1 MRARGFAAIFL
12 TSILILT
19 ILASS
24 LGYASSPIYKW
35 MNTVEVMV
43 PGVVATPHG
52 YTGAISKLV
61 VTVAWPGKGIVYF
74 SADPLT
80 ELDTQ
85 AAARMAA
92 LVASILAGVNY
103 YSYDYFIRL
112 ESNTTLIGGPSA
124 SGAMTI
130 AILAALRG
138 TKISTDFSMTG
149 MVDPDTTL
157 GPVGG
162 IPQKLE
168 AAARAGAKIFVIPI
182 GERYS
187 VDLNTG
193 EKVDVA
199 ALGKELGV
207 EVVEAGTIAEAYEIA
222 TGDRLFAEND
232 TPPVSY
238 PSWLASALNESMNVY
253 REAAL
258 SNMTCAEKAL
268 AKLPSSL
275 ASQLS
280 SILEDAKHNIE
291 VAENL
296 RAAGKLYAAASRY
309 FAAAIEATYVCS
321 AANAYTKDDP
331 LTALANT
338 AKNYADKAAT
348 LLEHVNGTLNKVLTS
363 KTNMTDIGLQLYI
376 ASITRLV
383 DASNNLDTVST
394 IMEIAKRAASYQ
406 ALQALDKALQA
417 AVYAYYRA
425 LTANQWLGLA
435 LQASEG
441 TQIDF
446 DLLFRGVEI
455 YVYFAESAM
464 SYLQALGV
472 DVSDVGEKIAAA
484 KTVIQQSAGS
494 ADRIALLRAL
504 AYSVEGLAEIDSKL
518 HVAFN
523 TGVTVLDASQKS
535 LRVLLQRLTSLNI
548 TPVLPLLYSEYA
560 DTRVDINAKLS
571 LYVQASS
578 YALLLA
584 LIGNRQPST
593 PSTTTENIGAA
604 AASETTTPTT
614 AATQAGE
621 AVTVTT
627 TVTTTHTL
635 TTTITK
641 TKNVGETTIRA
652 PEKNTTPL
660 PGYLVVAGTALAI
673 GIMLERL
680 RRSPREELY

>member
-1 MRARGFAAIFL
+1 MRTRGFAAVFL
-12 TSILILT
+12 ASVLILGT
-19 ILASS
+19 LAS
-24 LGYASSPIYKW
+24 LLSSAAAPIYKW
-35 MNTVEVMV
+35 MNTIEVMV

-52 YTGAISKLV
+52 YRGTLSKLV

-138 TKISTDFSMTG
+138 TSISTDFSMTG

-193 EKVDVA
+193 EKVDVL

-207 EVVEAGTIAEAYEIA
+207 KVVEAGTIAEAYEIA
-222 TGDRLFAEND
+222 TGDKLFAESSL
-232 TPPVSY
+232 PSVSY
-238 PSWLASALNESMNVY
+238 PSWLLSALNESMNVY
-253 REAAL
+253 REAAY

-268 AKLPSSL
+268 AKLPSPLS
-275 ASQLS
+275 SQLS

-321 AANAYTKDDP
+321 AANAYTKDNP
-331 LTALANT
+331 LTALADAT
-338 AKNYADKAAT
+338 KNYADKATT
-348 LLEHVNGTLNKVLTS
+348 LLEHVNRTLSKVLAS
-363 KTNMTDIGLQLYI
+363 KTNITDIGLQLYI
-376 ASITRLV
+376 ASMTRLV
-383 DASNNLDTVST
+383 DASSNLDTVST
-394 IMEIAKRAASYQ
+394 MLEIAKKSTSHQ

-425 LTANQWLGLA
+425 LTADQWLGLA
-435 LQASEG
+435 LEANGG
-441 TQIDF
+441 TPIDF

-464 SYLQALGV
+464 SYLQTLGV
-472 DVSDVGEKIAAA
+472 DVTDVGGEIAAA
-484 KTVIQQSAGS
+484 KAMIQQSTSS

-504 AYSVEGLAEIDSKL
+504 AYTVEGLAEINSKL

-523 TGVTVLDASQKS
+523 TGITVLDASQKS
-535 LRVLLQRLTSLNI
+535 LRVLLQRLAGLNI
-548 TPVLPLLYSEYA
+548 TPVLPILYSEYA
-560 DTRVDINAKLS
+560 DTQVDINAKLS

-584 LIGNRQPST
+584 LIGNRQPNT
-593 PSTTTENIGAA
+593 LFTTTENTGTSVAN
-604 AASETTTPTT
+604 ETITPT
-614 AATQAGE
+614 AATTQAAE
-621 AVTVTT
+621 TVTVTS
-627 TVTTTHTL
+627 TVTKTHTL
-635 TTTITK
+635 TTTISK
-641 TKNVGETTIRA
+641 EVGETATRA
-652 PEKNTTPL
+652 SEKNTTPL
-660 PGYLVVAGTALAI
+660 IGYLVVASTALAA
-673 GIMLERL
+673 GIILERL
-680 RRSPREELY
+680 RRSREELY